1 MAYYSTDINANP
13 HFTLRLVS
21 PLLKAAL
28 QKQRYIELDNAFKM
42 VDTDYTIGF
51 DPQQWTF
58 ILQWSEEGE
67 QHKQRIGVIAE
78 PSNIPSLSGTYVY
91 YFVCP
96 QTGAKCRVLY
106 KIVEGG
112 FYGRK
117 ALKYARYAL
126 QMESKK
132 LRYIHY
138 PPEEK
143 QPYKR
148 YGKEYY
154 KGKLTPYGRKC
165 QRYEKA
171 VERQEEA
178 FYSDITKIASRWH

>member
-58 ILQWSEEGE
+58 VLRWREYGARQT
-67 QHKQRIGVIAE
+67 QRIGVVAE
-78 PSNIPSLSGTYVY
+78 HSNIPSLSGTYVF

-106 KIVEGG
+106 KLEEGN
-112 FYGRK
+112 FCGRK
-117 ALKYARYAL
+117 ALKHAHYAL

-132 LRYIHY
+132 QRVLHY
-138 PPEEK
+138 PLEEK
-143 QPYKR
+143 RPHRR
-148 YGKEYY
+148 YGKTHYR
-154 KGKLTPYGRKC
+154 GKLTPYGKRC
-165 QRYEKA
+165 RRYEEA
-171 VERQEEA
+171 EERQEEA
-178 FYSDITKIASRWH
+178 FCSDLIKIASRWH